1 MMTLNNRALND
12 FDSPELREHLEEI
25 GLGLMPELQSSLP
38 GATTA
43 EERALLIRKIELV
56 DSRLRGGLEL
66 LSHRGD
72 LPGWDEDD
80 GGYEELDVENDR
92 ATAVLPLVYEP
103 SNFDCAHGPTI
114 AQAVLNVL
122 GKCIAPD
129 GGLTALESISFRRPT
144 RTALRLQ
151 AFRSE
156 AAPPKEGH
164 VYGAV
169 QTAAAGRW
177 CFSAHPIED
186 RPIQSYRGY
195 HSRAHELSYMAHIQ
209 HHADGSIRVPLEGD
223 NTPPADPS
231 GVELATLL
239 LDLAPRFI
247 LNLPE
252 AGPMVAVGY
261 AKASA
266 TPSLGA
272 CDSAPVFQL
281 LRDPNTQDSGR
292 AGLRFINWKFRI
304 WPWTHSWTEMRM
316 AQAIDREQLYSVLH
330 HRT

>member
-1 MMTLNNRALND
+1 MTINRRALND
-12 FDSPELREHLEEI
+12 FDSPELQAHLEEV
-25 GLGLMPELQSSLP
+25 GLVLMPKLQSSLP
-38 GATTA
+38 GATSP
-43 EERALLIRKIELV
+43 EERSLLIRKIELA
-56 DSRLRGGLEL
+56 DARLRGGLEL

-72 LPGWDEDD
+72 LPGWDDDD
-80 GGYEELDVENDR
+80 GGYDELVVEDNR

-114 AQAVLNVL
+114 AQAILKVLS
-122 GKCIAPD
+122 KCLASE
-129 GGLTALESISFRRPT
+129 GGLAALESISFRRPT

-156 AAPPKEGH
+156 DPPKKEGH

-169 QTAAAGRW
+169 QTASAGRW

-186 RPIQSYRGY
+186 RPIRSYRGY

-223 NTPPADPS
+223 GTPPADLS
-231 GVELATLL
+231 GGELVTLL

-266 TPSLGA
+266 TPAPGA

-281 LRDPNTQDSGR
+281 LRDPNTHDSGR

-316 AQAIDREQLYSVLH
+316 AQAIDRQQFYSVIH